1 MLTKQDIFDLVEEED
16 VRFIRLQFTDMLG
29 TMRNL
34 AITTSRLEDALDNLC
49 MFDGSSIMGFVGVEE
64 SDLYLHPD
72 FDTFEIFPWRPHQ
85 GKVARLICD
94 VYKPDGTRLESDP
107 RYILQTVV
115 KEAEEMGYKFN
126 VGPECE
132 FFLFNTDER
141 GNPTTEPHDNAGY
154 FDLAPLDNG
163 ENCRR
168 EICLTLEDMGYKIE
182 ASHHEMAPGQHE
194 ITFRYDDA
202 LKTAD
207 RIVTFRTVVK
217 TIAKRNGLHAT
228 FMPKPIAGVS
238 GSGMH
243 LTMSL
248 EKDGKN
254 VFYNENDPSKLS
266 DTAHKFTA
274 GLLKYTP
281 DMACF
286 TNPTVNSYKRF
297 IPGYEA
303 PCYISWSE
311 SNRSLLVRV
320 PSSKKPG
327 DARIE
332 LRLPDPTANP
342 YLALAACLKAGLKGI
357 KDNETLPPSIDVNIY
372 NLSDKE
378 REALGVKSLP
388 ISLNEAIKIARK
400 SEFISELL
408 GDKFASSYFEAK
420 EEEYGEYRRTINQ
433 WEIEKYLIAY

>member
-1 MLTKQDIFDLVEEED
+1 
-16 VRFIRLQFTDMLG
+16 
-29 TMRNL
+29 
-34 AITTSRLEDALDNLC
+34 
-49 MFDGSSIMGFVGVEE
+49 
-64 SDLYLHPD
+64 
-72 FDTFEIFPWRPHQ
+72 
-85 GKVARLICD
+85 
-94 VYKPDGTRLESDP
+94 
-107 RYILQTVV
+107 
-115 KEAEEMGYKFN
+115 
-126 VGPECE
+126 
-132 FFLFNTDER
+132 
-141 GNPTTEPHDNAGY
+141 
-154 FDLAPLDNG
+154 
-163 ENCRR
+163 
-168 EICLTLEDMGYKIE
+168 
-182 ASHHEMAPGQHE
+182 
-194 ITFRYDDA
+194 
-202 LKTAD
+202 
-207 RIVTFRTVVK
+207 
-217 TIAKRNGLHAT
+217 
-228 FMPKPIAGVS
+228 
-238 GSGMH
+238 MH

-332 LRLPDPTANP
+332 LRSPDPTANP